1 MIMTATAQQDRPD
14 VLAGADPAAS
24 ASLFSPV
31 AADAPA
37 LVRAL
42 DAALGK
48 LEAAV
53 GHAEAAEAV
62 HDARKALKEYRA
74 LLRLIETP
82 KARAARRGAAEVAR
96 GLSAARD
103 RTAAREAL
111 DVLRE
116 DKAISEGDFKAAKVL
131 IGKDDP
137 AAGEVEARRGALRSF
152 AAAAR
157 ADLRGALGEEARH
170 ADILAG
176 LVKAYRRARQGE
188 FESSEAIH
196 ELRKAVVTHRYQM
209 TFIADHMGDAGAK
222 PGVRR
227 AEKAQTLRDLLGA
240 YHDLDIL
247 LPVLDEI
254 EDGLGLRATRR
265 VDAAARRH
273 QKALK
278 KLAVRQ
284 HARLFRRPVKAFARK
299 LGQLG
304 QSEVALEDPEG

>member
-14 VLAGADPAAS
+14 ALAGADPIPAPPLVLSLAAGAS
-24 ASLFSPV
+24 AL
-31 AADAPA
+31 A
-37 LVRAL
+37 RAL

-48 LEAAV
+48 VEAAV
-53 GHAEAAEAV
+53 ALADAAEAV

-74 LLRLIETP
+74 LLRLIDTP
-82 KARAARRGAAEVAR
+82 KAREARRSAAEVAR
-96 GLSAARD
+96 SLSAARD

-111 DVLRE
+111 GVLRE

-137 AAGEVEARRGALRSF
+137 AAGEVEARRAALRGF
-152 AAAAR
+152 VALAR
-157 ADLRGALGEEARH
+157 AGLAGPLGEDAH
-170 ADILAG
+170 QADILAG
-176 LVKAYRRARQGE
+176 LVKAYRRARRGE
-188 FESSEAIH
+188 FESSDAIH

-209 TFIADHMGDAGAK
+209 TFVADHLGAGDARPGA
-222 PGVRR
+222 RR
-227 AEKAQTLRDLLGA
+227 EEKAQKLRDLLGA

-247 LPVLDEI
+247 RPILDEI

-278 KLAVRQ
+278 KQAMRQ

-299 LGQLG
+299 LGALG
-304 QSEVALEDPEG
+304 QSEVAPEDPAG

>member
-24 ASLFSPV
+24 ASPFSPV

-48 LEAAV
+48 LETAV
-53 GHAEAAEAV
+53 GLAEAAEAV

-82 KARAARRGAAEVAR
+82 KARTARRGAAEVAR

-157 ADLRGALGEEARH
+157 ADLCGALGEEARH

-176 LVKAYRRARQGE
+176 LAKAYRRARRGA

-209 TFIADHMGDAGAK
+209 TFVADHMGDAGAK
-222 PGVRR
+222 PGARR
-227 AEKAQTLRDLLGA
+227 AEKAQTLRDLLGT

-304 QSEVALEDPEG
+304 QSEVAPEDPEG